1 MLGALAG
8 DIIGSRFE
16 WNNLKSKDFK
26 LFTAECR
33 FTDDSVHTVALAQS
47 LLTGVAYQQLLR
59 GYFQLYPEAGY
70 GGRFRAWAA
79 SGETRPYQSFGN
91 GAAMRVSPVAWYY
104 QDLPSVLTAAEQSAA
119 VTHDHPE
126 GIKGAQAVAG
136 SIFLAR
142 SGAGKQE
149 IRRYVSATF
158 GYELQ
163 DTLDHLR
170 PGFRFDVSCQG
181 TVPPALIAFL
191 ESTDFEDAIRNA
203 VSLGGDSDTLACI
216 TGSIAE
222 AYYGGVPKPIMAEV
236 WARLDQRLGAVV
248 EQFLAGLSAAKFKS
262 SGGGH
267 DGPTSSN

>member
-16 WNNLKSKDFK
+16 WNNLRSKDFE

-47 LLTGVAYQQLLR
+47 LLTGVGYQQLLR
-59 GYFQLYPEAGY
+59 EYFQHYPEAGY

-79 SGETRPYQSFGN
+79 SGETRPYWSFGN
-91 GAAMRVSPVAWYY
+91 GAAMRVSPVAWFY
-104 QDLPSVLTAAEQSAA
+104 QDLSSVLRAAEQSAA

-136 SIFLAR
+136 TIFLAR
-142 SGAGKQE
+142 RGAEKQE

-163 DTLDHLR
+163 ATLDQLR

-216 TGSIAE
+216 AGSVAE
-222 AYYGGVPKPIMAEV
+222 AFYGGVPEPIRAEV
-236 WARLDQRLGAVV
+236 WGRLDQRLGAVV

-262 SGGGH
+262 PGGGH
-267 DGPTSSN
+267 DGTASSN